1 MKGGAAMPKKLS
13 KDVRELLMTAARR
26 AANNAY
32 APYSCVRVGAAVLT
46 GSDRV
51 FVGCNVENASHGLTT
66 CAERVAI
73 QNAVAAGEKGM
84 TAVAVFSP
92 DIKCITPCGACRQVM
107 AEFSPDAGLSVL
119 LEGKKGTEAIP
130 LGKLLPRA
138 FKGSRNCKGRFVA
151 PTTTKPL

>member
-1 MKGGAAMPKKLS
+1 MPKKLS
-13 KDVRELLMTAARR
+13 RDIRELLMTAARR

-46 GSDRV
+46 GNDRL
-51 FVGCNVENASHGLTT
+51 FVGCNVENASYPVSN

-73 QNAVAAGEKGM
+73 QNAVAAGEKVIV
-84 TAVAVFSP
+84 AVAVFSP

-107 AEFSPDAGLSVL
+107 AELSPEGTLVVL
-119 LEGKKGTEAIP
+119 VEGKKGTETIP

-138 FKGSRNCKGRFVA
+138 FKGSRYCKG
-151 PTTTKPL
+151 